1 MSSEQDVRD
10 TSLRAN
16 GFPKGANHSHL
27 MRAARLFGMAFF
39 VASALVFGG
48 CGYHMGAP
56 FDPQI
61 RSIYVPTF
69 SSTVN
74 RRGIEFQLTEAVQ
87 SQIKNRTHFRLV
99 HEPQADTRLTGKL
112 VRADKNVLGQTQYSD
127 PRELQ
132 MNFAVEIKW
141 EDMRTG
147 TILSQQRVAL
157 SPDVVRQISTGE
169 FAPEVGQSLAT
180 AEQRAVD
187 QLARDIVDKMEM
199 PW

>member
-1 MSSEQDVRD
+1 MRHNFNS
-10 TSLRAN
+10 AK
-16 GFPKGANHSHL
+16 GFPQDATKS
-27 MRAARLFGMAFF
+27 RLAHAVRLSRVALF
-39 VASALVFGG
+39 VVSTLIVGG

-87 SQIKNRTHFRLV
+87 TQIKNRTHFRLV
-99 HEPQADTRLTGKL
+99 HEPQADTRLIGKL

-132 MNFAVEIKW
+132 LNFAVEIKW
-141 EDMRTG
+141 EDLRTG
-147 TILSQQRVAL
+147 TILAQQRVAL
-157 SPDVVRQISTGE
+157 PPDVVRQISTGE

-180 AEQRAVD
+180 AEQRAID
-187 QLARDIVDKMEM
+187 HLARDIVDKMET